1 MILGKDRSKLVK
13 LEMEMERI
21 KKSMKKYKWMYKEM
35 KGFIENQK
43 NVSISHRTDG

>member
-21 KKSMKKYKWMYKEM
+21 KKSMKKYKRMYIEM
-35 KGFIENQK
+35 KEFMEK
-43 NVSISHRTDG
+43 NKNTNISS